1 MMQQTIVGK
10 VQSIVY
16 HNESNLFTVMRFVLH
31 EINEKQIFV
40 RGYMPEIEKG
50 TMLEC
55 TGVYQEHPKYGMQFV
70 AESIQRIIPQEKES
84 LVTFLSSPA
93 FVGIGKKTA
102 EKFVEAVGVSCLD
115 QVKAEPKKRY
125 DVAGLSRKKQEVII
139 QGILKTD
146 HQDQLISL
154 LTNKGLSMRQ
164 LMKIEKVYGED
175 TLWLIRN
182 NPYRLV
188 DDIDGIGF
196 KTADQVA
203 LALGFDTNDPL
214 RQEAAMI
221 DSCMNQCMR
230 NGDSYVDDSL
240 FIKRFIK
247 QYPMWESATDIL
259 DRVLAKRKL
268 VLEEDRLYPLSQYEA
283 EVYVA
288 DYFKSNTPKVE
299 VVIEDLDE
307 KIKSIEQ
314 TFDIEYDSQ
323 QTKALLH
330 FFESDS
336 MIITGGPGTGK
347 TTLVLALIALCKLAN
362 PPVVIE
368 SCAPTGRAAKRLTT
382 LSNFK
387 ANTIHS
393 LLQWNLES
401 NTFGRNKDN
410 PLTVDV
416 LIVDEF
422 SMVDTHL
429 FSRLLMALPSHTRIL
444 LIGDHNQLP
453 SVAPGNVL
461 QDLISSKVCPVVF
474 LNTIYRQQAGSEVI
488 ALAHQVLAGD
498 FTNNFTQD
506 VRMHSCS
513 NTQAKDKVINL
524 VQKALDKGYAI
535 EDIQVLA
542 PKYNGIAGIDAMNHS
557 LQKAFNPPD
566 TSKRELQVG
575 YRTYREHDK
584 ILQLKNQV
592 DDQVFN
598 GDIGRLV
605 EIIYANEDANKQNRF
620 IVDFDGNFVEYT
632 PEMFINISHAYCL
645 SVHKSQG
652 SEYPIVI
659 LLAFLE
665 YGWMLQRRLYYTGI
679 TRAANFLICLGEEQA
694 FYKAVSSQRVILK
707 KTYLKE
713 RIVG

>member
-1 MMQQTIVGK
+1 MQQTIVGK
-10 VQSIVY
+10 IHSIVY
-16 HNESNLFTVMRFVLH
+16 HNETNLFTVMRFVLY

-40 RGYMPEIEKG
+40 RGYTPAIEKG

-55 TGVYQEHPKYGMQFV
+55 VGIYQEHPKYGMQFV
-70 AESIQRIIPQEKES
+70 ADSIQRIIPQEKDY
-84 LVTFLSSPA
+84 LVNFLSSPA

-102 EKFVEAVGVSCLD
+102 EKFVEAVGVNCLE
-115 QVKAEPKKRY
+115 QVKANPSKRY
-125 DVAGLSRKKQEVII
+125 EIAGLSPKKQEVII

-146 HQDQLISL
+146 NEDQLISL
-154 LTNKGLSMRQ
+154 LTTKGLSMRQ
-164 LMKIEKVYGED
+164 LMKIERVYGED
-175 TLWLIRN
+175 TLWLIKN

-203 LALGFDTNDPL
+203 LALGFDVNDPL

-221 DSCMNQCMR
+221 DECMNQCMR
-230 NGDSYVDDSL
+230 NGDSYVDDASFL
-240 FIKRFIK
+240 QRFFK
-247 QYPMWESATDIL
+247 QYPMWESPLDIL
-259 DRVLAKRKL
+259 ERVLAKRKL
-268 VLEEDRLYPLSQYEA
+268 VLEDHRLYPLSQYEA

-288 DYFKSNTPKVE
+288 EYFKNQQNKVD
-299 VVIEDLDE
+299 VVIEDLQE
-307 KIKSIEQ
+307 KINNIEH
-314 TFDIEYDSQ
+314 TFNIEYDEQ
-323 QTKALLH
+323 QRKVLLN
-330 FFESDS
+330 FFESDT

-347 TTLVLALIALCKLAN
+347 TTLVLALIALCKMSD

-368 SCAPTGRAAKRLTT
+368 SCAPTGRAAKRLST
-382 LSNFK
+382 LSNYK
-387 ANTIHS
+387 ASTIHS
-393 LLQWNLES
+393 LLQWDLES
-401 NTFGRNKDN
+401 NTFGRNQEN
-410 PLTVDV
+410 PLVVDV

-422 SMVDTHL
+422 SMVDTYL
-429 FSRLLMALPSHTRIL
+429 FSKLLMALPSHTRLL

-461 QDLISSKVCPVVF
+461 QDLIASMVCPVVF

-498 FTNNFTQD
+498 FTVNFTQD
-506 VRMHSCS
+506 VRLYTCT
-513 NTQAKDKVINL
+513 NTQAKNQAIDL
-524 VQKALDKGYAI
+524 VQKALNKGYAI

-566 TSKRELQVG
+566 ANKRELQVG
-575 YRTYREHDK
+575 YRIYRENDK

-605 EIIYANEDANKQNRF
+605 EIIYAKEDPGKQNRL

-632 PEMFINISHAYCL
+632 PDMFINISHAYCL

-679 TRAANFLICLGEEQA
+679 TRASNYLICLGEEEA
-694 FYKAVSSQRVILK
+694 FHKAVSHQRVIPK

-713 RIVG
+713 RIAG

>member
-1 MMQQTIVGK
+1 MQQTIIGK

-16 HNESNLFTVMRFVLH
+16 HNESNLFTVMRFVLY

-40 RGYMPEIEKG
+40 RGFTPEIEKG
-50 TMLEC
+50 AMLEC
-55 TGVYQEHPKYGMQFV
+55 VGLYQEHPKYGMQFV
-70 AESIQRIIPQEKES
+70 ADSIQRIIPQEKDS
-84 LVTFLSSPA
+84 LTNFLSSPA
-93 FVGIGKKTA
+93 FNGIGKKTA
-102 EKFVEAVGVSCLD
+102 ELFVEALGVNCLE
-115 QVKAEPKKRY
+115 QVKADPTKRY
-125 DVAGLSRKKQEVII
+125 DIEGLAKKKQEII
-139 QGILKTD
+139 IEGILKTD
-146 HQDQLISL
+146 HEDQLISL
-154 LTNKGLSMRQ
+154 LTTKGLSMRQ
-164 LMKIEKVYGED
+164 LMKIQKVYGED
-175 TLWLIRN
+175 TLWLIKN

-203 LALGFDTNDPL
+203 MALGFEESDPL

-221 DSCMNQCMR
+221 DACMNQCMR
-230 NGDSYVDDSL
+230 NGDSYVEESL
-240 FIKRFIK
+240 FLTRFSK
-247 QYPMWESATDIL
+247 EFPMWESAMDIL
-259 DRVLAKRKL
+259 ERVLAKRKL
-268 VLEEDRLYPLSQYEA
+268 VLEENRLYPLSQYEA

-288 DYFKSNTPKVE
+288 DYFKNSTPKVE
-299 VVIEDLDE
+299 VVIEDLE
-307 KIKSIEQ
+307 EQIKNIER
-314 TFDIEYDSQ
+314 TFSIEYDEQ

-330 FFESDS
+330 FFKSDS

-347 TTLVLALIALCKLAN
+347 TTLVLALIALCKMAE
-362 PPVVIE
+362 PPIVIE
-368 SCAPTGRAAKRLTT
+368 SCAPTGRAAKRLST

-393 LLQWNLES
+393 LLQWDLES
-401 NTFGRNKDN
+401 NTFGRNAEN
-410 PLTVDV
+410 PLVVDV

-422 SMVDTHL
+422 SMVDTYL
-429 FSRLLMALPSHTRIL
+429 FSKLLMALPSHTRIL

-461 QDLISSKVCPVVF
+461 QDLIASEVCPVV
-474 LNTIYRQQAGSEVI
+474 LLDTIYRQQAGSEVI

-498 FTNNFTQD
+498 FTINFTQD
-506 VRMHSCS
+506 VRLHACD
-513 NTQAKDKVINL
+513 NTQAKDRAINL

-566 TSKRELQVG
+566 FSKRELQVG
-575 YRTYREHDK
+575 YRTYREFDK

-605 EIIYANEDANKQNRF
+605 EIIYAKEDPSKQNRF
-620 IVDFDGNFVEYT
+620 IIDFDGNFVEYT
-632 PEMFINISHAYCL
+632 SDMFINISHAYCL

-679 TRAANFLICLGEEQA
+679 TRASNYLICLGEEEA
-694 FYKAVSSQRVILK
+694 FFKAVSHSRIIPK
-707 KTYLKE
+707 KTYLKQ
-713 RIVG
+713 RILG